1 MEEVDNNN
9 IFQDD
14 GTNEL
19 IQDLFARLVNYQDE
33 ENDDNIFYE
42 TLLERKWHHFMK
54 AQDKIFSLLHDC
66 WWA

>member
-9 IFQDD
+9 IVQDD

-33 ENDDNIFYE
+33 ENDDNILDE
-42 TLLERKWHHFMK
+42 TLLERK
-54 AQDKIFSLLHDC
+54 
-66 WWA
+66 